1 MSNHFDA
8 LVAPTGYT
16 MQSAH
21 TVEVVCS
28 WHDGST
34 KSENVLTKSFMLCH
48 LLTLTSVIWLA
59 KQALDLSFY
68 VVACHNHRRVLNNYF
83 EPWCKATLRP
93 RSVQQN
99 TSIFNTDT
107 TIKLFNI
114 TGKRSLRIGLT
125 EKDTRQTRD

>member
-1 MSNHFDA
+1 MSNHLDA
-8 LVAPTGYT
+8 LVAPTGLPMDT

-21 TVEVVCS
+21 TVEYVCS

-68 VVACHNHRRVLNNYF
+68 VVACHNDRQVLNNYF
-83 EPWCKATLRP
+83 EPCLDEMLYFATAEGGARAP
-93 RSVQQN
+93 
-99 TSIFNTDT
+99 
-107 TIKLFNI
+107 
-114 TGKRSLRIGLT
+114 
-125 EKDTRQTRD
+125 